1 MRRRFKP
8 YVMLIQ
14 MPVFSKF
21 TPFRAFSIKSIE
33 FCTFSS
39 LSNNFG
45 QNPSNF
51 GHFPAKYFGQSPRN
65 PVSYDRIQQKTF
77 RTHSGTKFRTN
88 SACPPPRRSLPPG
101 RRRDLPRAT
110 LRAYDTKRAR
120 ASRGRTVVTDAAR
133 QRGAGQINGPC

>member
-14 MPVFSKF
+14 RPVFSKF

-33 FCTFSS
+33 FWTFSS

-65 PVSYDRIQQKTF
+65 PVSYDRIQQNTF

-88 SACPPPRRSLPPG
+88 SACPNYQSVI
-101 RRRDLPRAT
+101 
-110 LRAYDTKRAR
+110 TKDC
-120 ASRGRTVVTDAAR
+120 TVSKITIWSMYNTYTYIPYR
-133 QRGAGQINGPC
+133 QERCKLSSCSIYH

>member
-1 MRRRFKP
+1 MPWRGSNLPLAAGRSCCFEMRRRFKP

-14 MPVFSKF
+14 RPVFSKF

-65 PVSYDRIQQKTF
+65 PVSCDRIQQNAF

-88 SACPPPRRSLPPG
+88 SACPALSTLPKLSKILILKKEG
-101 RRRDLPRAT
+101 VAYIAT
-110 LRAYDTKRAR
+110 
-120 ASRGRTVVTDAAR
+120 VT
-133 QRGAGQINGPC
+133 